1 MPVVRF
7 RQELSIW
14 VEEIMLE
21 NFRPSPLIPMDSSTF
36 LTGNLVSS
44 VKTSCMLPI
53 RVVLGFSLLLI
64 ALDQWVNTPRFQL
77 ILMMQYTFHTMMPP
91 MVTSSMRPVLPHVH
105 LHRLGPKS
113 PLTPLL
119 GMWVNT
125 PQFLLIPM
133 MPCTFHTM
141 MPPIPT

>member
-14 VEEIMLE
+14 VAMELLE
-21 NFRPSPLIPMDSSTF
+21 NFRPSPLIPLDSSTF
-36 LTGNLVSS
+36 PTGDLVSS

-64 ALDQWVNTPRFQL
+64 AVDQWVNTPRFQL

-91 MVTSSMRPVLPHVH
+91 
-105 LHRLGPKS
+105 
-113 PLTPLL
+113 
-119 GMWVNT
+119 
-125 PQFLLIPM
+125 
-133 MPCTFHTM
+133 
-141 MPPIPT
+141 IPT